1 MNLKKMLLLVTVGF
15 LMLAGC
21 SDDDPI
27 NPIPEDADD
36 NFITSVVLT
45 VGETS
50 YAAAIEGNDITV
62 TVPYNVSLD
71 GAAAEFKY
79 TPSATIMPDP
89 AEITDWNTER
99 QFRVTSYNGRTNDY
113 KYLVVKD
120 DIREEGD
127 VVLKTDAEVKAFADK
142 GVTIIK
148 GDLIVGEASG
158 DNFVTNIEA
167 LSALTQVEGDIVIND
182 TYKGTT
188 LDGLENVVKIGG
200 LHIGSTEAASTASEL
215 YYANLRSLEEIAG
228 DITICND
235 KLQWFEAEKLTA
247 IGGSLVMRS
256 AALTSVTTPALAT
269 VGSDFELQG
278 SNEEK
283 AGGDMTIVE
292 MKALASVG
300 GKINI
305 KNFAKLNAV
314 KFEALTSAG
323 AVLLPTIPYE
333 FETISLPVLSKVG
346 GDIQLIANTD
356 ATSIGGMAMN
366 TGVKTIDMNSLS
378 EVDGTIVLS
387 AFAELREI
395 PSLNGIKVKGI
406 ELVSLS
412 KVPDPLNLSQ
422 TTFSGGG
429 RLLLTNMNLI
439 ATLTLP
445 VQADVT
451 LELRYNKLLG
461 KVDGVEELAGLVY
474 VPGTDCS
481 FSSLKSVRGDVSFS
495 NGPQTTISTPQLEKV
510 GGNLL
515 NDVEKIGYPK
525 LIEVGGYLAVSD
537 NVSDDSGTACDF
549 RVLRKIG
556 GQLYFDS
563 TNIYAAIDMPE
574 LEEIGTAAD
583 PAYYKAGANDKYYK
597 EALYGSCALT
607 SYDGLHLPKLRKIGG
622 AGFTL
627 DLGLGGGMSYLEE
640 LSLPLLEEVDGIF
653 QIHQNG
659 PGMTPAAPLERIAL
673 PVIAKIGS
681 VHIEGCSVT
690 DFSAFAPVVGQLS
703 DETWFVHEDCSYSP
717 TWQDMKN
724 GKYKKE

>member
-158 DNFVTNIEA
+158 DNAVTNIEA

-200 LHIGSTEAASTASEL
+200 LHIGSTEAASTAPEL
-215 YYANLRSLEEIAG
+215 YYASLRSLEEIAG

-269 VGSDFELQG
+269 GGSDFELQG
-278 SNEEK
+278 
-283 AGGDMTIVE
+283 
-292 MKALASVG
+292 
-300 GKINI
+300 
-305 KNFAKLNAV
+305 
-314 KFEALTSAG
+314 
-323 AVLLPTIPYE
+323 
-333 FETISLPVLSKVG
+333 
-346 GDIQLIANTD
+346 
-356 ATSIGGMAMN
+356 
-366 TGVKTIDMNSLS
+366 
-378 EVDGTIVLS
+378 
-387 AFAELREI
+387 
-395 PSLNGIKVKGI
+395 
-406 ELVSLS
+406 
-412 KVPDPLNLSQ
+412 
-422 TTFSGGG
+422 
-429 RLLLTNMNLI
+429 
-439 ATLTLP
+439 
-445 VQADVT
+445 
-451 LELRYNKLLG
+451 
-461 KVDGVEELAGLVY
+461 
-474 VPGTDCS
+474 
-481 FSSLKSVRGDVSFS
+481 
-495 NGPQTTISTPQLEKV
+495 
-510 GGNLL
+510 
-515 NDVEKIGYPK
+515 
-525 LIEVGGYLAVSD
+525 
-537 NVSDDSGTACDF
+537 
-549 RVLRKIG
+549 
-556 GQLYFDS
+556 
-563 TNIYAAIDMPE
+563 
-574 LEEIGTAAD
+574 
-583 PAYYKAGANDKYYK
+583 
-597 EALYGSCALT
+597 
-607 SYDGLHLPKLRKIGG
+607 
-622 AGFTL
+622 
-627 DLGLGGGMSYLEE
+627 
-640 LSLPLLEEVDGIF
+640 
-653 QIHQNG
+653 
-659 PGMTPAAPLERIAL
+659 
-673 PVIAKIGS
+673 
-681 VHIEGCSVT
+681 
-690 DFSAFAPVVGQLS
+690 
-703 DETWFVHEDCSYSP
+703 
-717 TWQDMKN
+717 
-724 GKYKKE
+724 

>member
-158 DNFVTNIEA
+158 DNAVTNIEA

-200 LHIGSTEAASTASEL
+200 LHIGSTEAASTAPEL
-215 YYANLRSLEEIAG
+215 YYASLRSLEEIAG

-333 FETISLPVLSKVG
+333 FETISLPVLSEVG

-406 ELVSLS
+406 ELVNLS

-422 TTFSGGG
+422 TTFSG
-429 RLLLTNMNLI
+429 RWS
-439 ATLTLP
+439 A
-445 VQADVT
+445 
-451 LELRYNKLLG
+451 
-461 KVDGVEELAGLVY
+461 
-474 VPGTDCS
+474 
-481 FSSLKSVRGDVSFS
+481 
-495 NGPQTTISTPQLEKV
+495 
-510 GGNLL
+510 
-515 NDVEKIGYPK
+515 
-525 LIEVGGYLAVSD
+525 
-537 NVSDDSGTACDF
+537 
-549 RVLRKIG
+549 
-556 GQLYFDS
+556 
-563 TNIYAAIDMPE
+563 
-574 LEEIGTAAD
+574 
-583 PAYYKAGANDKYYK
+583 PAYQHESYCNAYVACAG
-597 EALYGSCALT
+597 
-607 SYDGLHLPKLRKIGG
+607 
-622 AGFTL
+622 
-627 DLGLGGGMSYLEE
+627 
-640 LSLPLLEEVDGIF
+640 
-653 QIHQNG
+653 
-659 PGMTPAAPLERIAL
+659 
-673 PVIAKIGS
+673 
-681 VHIEGCSVT
+681 GCNARTAVQQT
-690 DFSAFAPVVGQLS
+690 VGQ
-703 DETWFVHEDCSYSP
+703 
-717 TWQDMKN
+717 
-724 GKYKKE
+724 G